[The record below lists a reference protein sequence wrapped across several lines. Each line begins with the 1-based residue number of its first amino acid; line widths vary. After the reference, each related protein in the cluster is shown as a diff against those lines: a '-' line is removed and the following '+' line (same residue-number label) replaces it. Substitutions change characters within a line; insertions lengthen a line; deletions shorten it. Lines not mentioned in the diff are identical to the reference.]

1 MLVGYYCLLCL
12 WLVAWVCF
20 WLSIVVLLLLVVALL
35 LVNLTILAL
44 LLEIASFAIFGIVY
58 VCVALVVVWILLNSV
73 GVYVFAR
80 YLDDSGFAVFIMFD
94 VYVWWWCWMLTCKGC
109 VCSFVF
115 LLLLVWVYCCDSW
128 VVG

>member
-1 MLVGYYCLLCL
+1 MLVDYYCLLCL

-58 VCVALVVVWILLNSV
+58 VCVALIVVWILLNSV

-80 YLDDSGFAVFIMFD
+80 YLDDSWFRCVY
-94 VYVWWWCWMLTCKGC
+94 YVWRLC
-109 VCSFVF
+109 
-115 LLLLVWVYCCDSW
+115 LVVLD
-128 VVG
+128 VNV